1 MSSSVI
7 VVCFAIPSIWLRSAI
22 SAVRAVLS
30 ASLDAV
36 PDCMPARVLS
46 SASAILAVVTAS
58 LFILA
63 VVTASLAIVKATDPV
78 TSPV

>member
-36 PDCMPARVLS
+36 ADCIPARVVS
-46 SASAILAVVTAS
+46 SPSAILSVVTA
-58 LFILA
+58 LLAILA
-63 VVTASLAIVKATDPV
+63 DVI
-78 TSPV
+78 